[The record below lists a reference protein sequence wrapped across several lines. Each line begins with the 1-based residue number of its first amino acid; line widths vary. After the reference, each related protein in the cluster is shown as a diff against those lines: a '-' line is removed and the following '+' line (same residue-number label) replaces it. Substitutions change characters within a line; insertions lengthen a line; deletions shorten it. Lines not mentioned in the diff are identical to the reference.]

1 VDIQRALLIVRRWW
15 LPIILGALLA
25 AAAAY
30 GFSKLQPKVYDATA
44 ILNVNPGL
52 GTNTGGTDNNA
63 LVAAVTEA
71 GVYAQTVKTAAVAQA
86 ALAALAQVGQLHHPV
101 DTGALLKNTTT
112 QAASQSTLVTIDVR
126 AQDPNDAAALA
137 TALGRALIANV
148 NQHSMGPLRQQLATL
163 NSQVRFYSQDQVSA
177 TQSLKSFQAQNPYPS
192 PKQQQLEGTYTDE
205 INRDMGRLGPLHDTI
220 NGIQVRLA
228 GLGDAVSLQQP
239 GVASDTP
246 ISPRTTVNV
255 GLAALVAFLVLL
267 GVAVLSDLLD
277 ARPRTP
283 DDVAALLGLPLLG
296 TVGAS
301 KSNAVLATLT
311 QPTTSRAD
319 EYRLLRASSGLVAAA
334 AADGHTRAL
343 ARVLAVVGVREGD
356 GASVV
361 ASNLAVTA
369 ARAGART
376 ILVDANLRR
385 PALHALFG
393 LSNSVGLATLLRG
406 DDDPRTLLQ
415 EGPLP
420 NLRILTVGTAPEEA
434 IDLVSSARMDRLL
447 LALRASADVVVLD
460 AGLAGAPE
468 SGVLAALADNTM
480 VVARLRN
487 AGPEALETA
496 GERLRLAGAQTS
508 GVAVTLFNN
517 PAPAPRAP
525 QSLSPGLTPERAAS
539 TGSLRGAK

>member
-15 LPIILGALLA
+15 LPIIVGTLLA

-44 ILNVNPGL
+44 IIEVNPGL

-71 GVYAQTVKTAAVAQA
+71 GIYAQTVKTAAVAQA
-86 ALAALAQVGQLHHPV
+86 ALAQVGGQLHHPV
-101 DTGALLKNTTT
+101 DTGTLLKATTT

-148 NQHSMGPLRQQLATL
+148 NQHSMGPLQQQLATL
-163 NSQVRFYSQDQVSA
+163 DSQLHFYSQDEVAAEQK
-177 TQSLKSFQAQNPYPS
+177 LKSFQEQNLYPS
-192 PKQQQLEGTYTDE
+192 PKQQQLEGSYTDE
-205 INRDMGRLGPLHDTI
+205 IYHDVSRLTPLRDTI
-220 NGIQVRLA
+220 DGINTRLR

-239 GVASDTP
+239 AVPSDTP
-246 ISPRTTVNV
+246 ISPRTAVNV

-283 DDVAALLGLPLLG
+283 DDVAALLDLPLLG

-311 QPTTSRAD
+311 QPTTPRAD
-319 EYRLLRASSGLVAAA
+319 EYRLLRASSGLVAAPVD
-334 AADGHTRAL
+334 DGHTRPL

-356 GASVV
+356 GASAV
-361 ASNLAVTA
+361 ASNLAVAA

-385 PALHALFG
+385 PALHTLFNLPNG
-393 LSNSVGLATLLRG
+393 AGLATLLRD
-406 DDDPRTLLQ
+406 DDDPRALLQ
-415 EGPLP
+415 DGPLP
-420 NLRILTVGTAPEEA
+420 NLHILTAGTAPEEA

-447 LALRASADVVVLD
+447 LALRASGDVVVLD
-460 AGLAGAPE
+460 AGLAGTPE

-480 VVARLRN
+480 VVVRLRN

-525 QSLSPGLTPERAAS
+525 QSLSAGLAPERAAS
-539 TGSLRGAK
+539 TGGLRGAK

>member
-30 GFSKLQPKVYDATA
+30 GFSKLQPRVYDATA

-52 GTNTGGTDNNA
+52 GTSAGGTDYNA
-63 LVAAVTEA
+63 LQAAWSEA
-71 GVYAQTVKTAAVAQA
+71 GDDARTIKTSAIAQA
-86 ALAALAQVGQLHHPV
+86 ALNQVGRLHDAV
-101 DTGALLKNTTT
+101 DPGTLLRNTTA
-112 QAASQSTLVTIDVR
+112 QAASQSTIVTIDVK

-137 TALGRALIANV
+137 TALGRALITYV
-148 NQHSMGPLRQQLATL
+148 NQQNTGPLNKKLSEFQQQIA
-163 NSQVRFYSQDQVSA
+163 FYSRDYNDANRQY
-177 TQSLKSFQAQNPYPS
+177 QAYERQNAAPTAA
-192 PKQQQLEGTYTDE
+192 QQQYAQTLLGQMKIDDSR
-205 INRDMGRLGPLHDTI
+205 IPDLQSQANAIRL
-220 NGIQVRLA
+220 RLN
-228 GLGDAVSLQQP
+228 GLGDTVILQQGAVP
-239 GVASDTP
+239 PSAP
-246 ISPRTTVNV
+246 ISPRTAVNV

-267 GVAVLSDLLD
+267 SVAVLSDLLD

-319 EYRLLRASSGLVAAA
+319 EYRLLRASSGLVAAPS
-334 AADGHTRAL
+334 ADGHTRAL
-343 ARVLAVVGVREGD
+343 ARVLAVVGAREGD

-385 PALHALFG
+385 PVLHALFG

-539 TGSLRGAK
+539 TSSLRGAK

>member
-15 LPIILGALLA
+15 LPIIVGTLLA

-44 ILNVNPGL
+44 ILNVNVSQVTSA
-52 GTNTGGTDNNA
+52 GTTDYGA
-63 LVAAVTEA
+63 LQSAWAEA
-71 GVYAQTVKTAAVAQA
+71 SIYAQTIKTTSIAQA
-86 ALAALAQVGQLHHPV
+86 ALSQARHLHHEIDPG
-101 DTGALLKNTTT
+101 TLIKNTTT
-112 QAASQSTLVTIDVR
+112 QAASQSTLVVIDVR
-126 AQDPNDAAALA
+126 AEDPNDAAALA
-137 TALGRALIANV
+137 TELGRALITQV
-148 NQHSMGPLRQQLATL
+148 NNQQIDPLNARLREYKRQLAFYTRDQAVVEPKYKAFMALPAATAAQQRLGGAYVNHLTIDEQQIPQL
-163 NSQVRFYSQDQVSA
+163 NSA
-177 TQSLKSFQAQNPYPS
+177 IA
-192 PKQQQLEGTYTDE
+192 
-205 INRDMGRLGPLHDTI
+205 
-220 NGIQVRLA
+220 GIGSKLA
-228 GLGDAVSLQQP
+228 GIGDAVILQQP
-239 GVASDTP
+239 GVPSDTP
-246 ISPRTTVNV
+246 ISPRMAINV

-277 ARPRTP
+277 VRPRTP
-283 DDVAALLGLPLLG
+283 DDMAALLDLPLLG

-311 QPTTSRAD
+311 QPTTPRAD
-319 EYRLLRASSGLVAAA
+319 EYRLLRASSGLVAAPVD
-334 AADGHTRAL
+334 DGHTKPL

-356 GASVV
+356 GASAV
-361 ASNLAVTA
+361 ASNLAVAA

-385 PALHALFG
+385 SALHTLFN
-393 LSNSVGLATLLRG
+393 LPNSAGLATLLRD
-406 DDDPRTLLQ
+406 DDDPRALLQ
-415 EGPLP
+415 DGPLP
-420 NLRILTVGTAPEEA
+420 NLRILTAGTAPEEA
-434 IDLVSSARMDRLL
+434 IDLVSSACMDRLL
-447 LALRASADVVVLD
+447 LTLRASGDVVVLD
-460 AGLAGAPE
+460 AGLAGTPE

-525 QSLSPGLTPERAAS
+525 RPVSAGLASERAAS
-539 TGSLRGAK
+539 TGGLRGAK

>member
-1 VDIQRALLIVRRWW
+1 MDIQRALLIVRRWW
-15 LPIILGALLA
+15 LPIIVGTLLA

-44 ILNVNPGL
+44 IIEVNPGL

-71 GVYAQTVKTAAVAQA
+71 GIYAQTVKTAAVAQA
-86 ALAALAQVGQLHHPV
+86 ALAQVGGQLHHPV
-101 DTGALLKNTTT
+101 DTGTLLKATTT

-148 NQHSMGPLRQQLATL
+148 NQHSMGPLQQQLATL
-163 NSQVRFYSQDQVSA
+163 DSQLHFYSQDEVAAEQK
-177 TQSLKSFQAQNPYPS
+177 LKSFQEQNLYPS
-192 PKQQQLEGTYTDE
+192 PKQQQLEGSYTDE
-205 INRDMGRLGPLHDTI
+205 IYHDVSRLTPLRDTI
-220 NGIQVRLA
+220 DGINTRLR

-239 GVASDTP
+239 AVPSDTP
-246 ISPRTTVNV
+246 ISPRTAVNV

-283 DDVAALLGLPLLG
+283 DDVAALLDLPLLG

-311 QPTTSRAD
+311 QPTTPRAD
-319 EYRLLRASSGLVAAA
+319 EYRLLRASSGLVAAPVD
-334 AADGHTRAL
+334 DGHTRPL

-356 GASVV
+356 GASAV
-361 ASNLAVTA
+361 ASNLAVAA

-385 PALHALFG
+385 PALHTLFNLPNG
-393 LSNSVGLATLLRG
+393 AGLATLLRD
-406 DDDPRTLLQ
+406 DDDPRALLQ
-415 EGPLP
+415 DGPLP
-420 NLRILTVGTAPEEA
+420 NLHILTAGTAPEEA

-447 LALRASADVVVLD
+447 LALRASGDVVVLD
-460 AGLAGAPE
+460 AGLAGTPE

-480 VVARLRN
+480 VVVRLRN

-525 QSLSPGLTPERAAS
+525 QSLSAGLAPERAAS
-539 TGSLRGAK
+539 TGGLRGAK

>member
-1 VDIQRALLIVRRWW
+1 MDIQRALLIVRRWW

-319 EYRLLRASSGLVAAA
+319 EYRLLRASSGLVAAPS
-334 AADGHTRAL
+334 ADGHTRAL
-343 ARVLAVVGVREGD
+343 ARVLAVVGAREGD

-385 PALHALFG
+385 PVLHALFG

-539 TGSLRGAK
+539 TSSLRGAK

>member
-52 GTNTGGTDNNA
+52 GTSAGGTDYNA
-63 LVAAVTEA
+63 LQAAWSEA
-71 GVYAQTVKTAAVAQA
+71 GDDARTIKTSAIAQA
-86 ALAALAQVGQLHHPV
+86 ALNQVGRLHDAV
-101 DTGALLKNTTT
+101 DSGTLLRNTTA
-112 QAASQSTLVTIDVR
+112 QAASQSTIVTIDVK

-137 TALGRALIANV
+137 TALGRALITYV
-148 NQHSMGPLRQQLATL
+148 NQQNTGPLNKKLSEFQQQIA
-163 NSQVRFYSQDQVSA
+163 FYSRDYNDANRQY
-177 TQSLKSFQAQNPYPS
+177 QAYERQNAAPTAA
-192 PKQQQLEGTYTDE
+192 QQQYAQTLL
-205 INRDMGRLGPLHDTI
+205 GRMKIDDSRIPDLQSQANAI
-220 NGIQVRLA
+220 RLRLN
-228 GLGDAVSLQQP
+228 GLGDTVILQQGAVP
-239 GVASDTP
+239 PSAP
-246 ISPRTTVNV
+246 ISPRTAVNV

-319 EYRLLRASSGLVAAA
+319 EYRLLRASSGLVAAS

-343 ARVLAVVGVREGD
+343 ARVLAVVGAREGD

-539 TGSLRGAK
+539 TSSLRGAK

>member
-1 VDIQRALLIVRRWW
+1 MDIQRALLIVRRWW
-15 LPIILGALLA
+15 LPIILGTLLA

-44 ILNVNPGL
+44 IIEVNPGL

-71 GVYAQTVKTAAVAQA
+71 GIYAQTVKTAAVAQA
-86 ALAALAQVGQLHHPV
+86 ALAQVGGQLHHPV
-101 DTGALLKNTTT
+101 DTGALLKATTT

-148 NQHSMGPLRQQLATL
+148 NRHSMGPLQQQLATL
-163 NSQVRFYSQDQVSA
+163 NSQLHFYSQDEVAAEQK
-177 TQSLKSFQAQNPYPS
+177 LKSFQAQNLYPS
-192 PKQQQLEGTYTDE
+192 PKQQQLEGSYTDE
-205 INRDMGRLGPLHDTI
+205 IYHDVSRLTPLRDTI
-220 NGIQVRLA
+220 DGINTRLR

-239 GVASDTP
+239 AVPSDTP
-246 ISPRTTVNV
+246 ISPRTAVNV

-283 DDVAALLGLPLLG
+283 DDVAALLDLPLLG

-311 QPTTSRAD
+311 QPTTPRAD
-319 EYRLLRASSGLVAAA
+319 EYRLLRASSGLVAAPVD
-334 AADGHTRAL
+334 DGHTRPL

-356 GASVV
+356 GASAV
-361 ASNLAVTA
+361 ASNLAVAA

-385 PALHALFG
+385 PVLHTLFN
-393 LSNSVGLATLLRG
+393 LPNSAGLATLLRD
-406 DDDPRTLLQ
+406 DDDPRALLQ
-415 EGPLP
+415 DGPLP
-420 NLRILTVGTAPEEA
+420 NLRILTAGTAPEEA

-447 LALRASADVVVLD
+447 LALRASGDVVVLD
-460 AGLAGAPE
+460 AGLAGTPE

-525 QSLSPGLTPERAAS
+525 QPVSAGLASERAAS
-539 TGSLRGAK
+539 TGGLRGAK

>member
-1 VDIQRALLIVRRWW
+1 MDIQRALLIVRRWW

-30 GFSKLQPKVYDATA
+30 GFSKLQPRVYDATA

-52 GTNTGGTDNNA
+52 GTSAGGTDYNA
-63 LVAAVTEA
+63 LQAAWSEA
-71 GVYAQTVKTAAVAQA
+71 GDDARTIKTSAIAQA
-86 ALAALAQVGQLHHPV
+86 ALNQVGRLHDAV
-101 DTGALLKNTTT
+101 DPGTLLRNTTA
-112 QAASQSTLVTIDVR
+112 QAASQSTIVTIDVK

-137 TALGRALIANV
+137 TALGRALITYV
-148 NQHSMGPLRQQLATL
+148 NQQNTGPLNKKLSEFQQQIA
-163 NSQVRFYSQDQVSA
+163 FYSRDYNDANRQY
-177 TQSLKSFQAQNPYPS
+177 QAYERQNAAPTAA
-192 PKQQQLEGTYTDE
+192 QQQYAQTLLGQMKIDDSR
-205 INRDMGRLGPLHDTI
+205 IPDLQSQANAIRL
-220 NGIQVRLA
+220 RLN
-228 GLGDAVSLQQP
+228 GLGDTVILQQGAVP
-239 GVASDTP
+239 PSAP
-246 ISPRTTVNV
+246 ISPRTAVNV

-267 GVAVLSDLLD
+267 SVAVLSDLLD

-319 EYRLLRASSGLVAAA
+319 EYRLLRASSGLVAAPS
-334 AADGHTRAL
+334 ADGHTRAL
-343 ARVLAVVGVREGD
+343 ARVLAVVGAREGD

-385 PALHALFG
+385 PVLHALFG

-539 TGSLRGAK
+539 TSSLRGAK